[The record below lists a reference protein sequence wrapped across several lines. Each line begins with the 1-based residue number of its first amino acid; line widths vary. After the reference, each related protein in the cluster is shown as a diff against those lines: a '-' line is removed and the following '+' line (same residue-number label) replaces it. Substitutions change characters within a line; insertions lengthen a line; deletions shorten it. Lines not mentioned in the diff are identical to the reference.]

1 MRKKLEQVAF
11 RTSLLYW
18 IVAVVAILLSDR
30 LLGLAVEHHAGFK
43 RLETYQDWAFVTVT
57 ALLLWVALRAQLRR
71 WGREVAA
78 RKQAELAVQASEE
91 KFSRAFRCS
100 PIAMTITGLADHR
113 ILEANQAF
121 EKLSGFSGDELTSL
135 TREQLGLTM
144 ESTERL
150 QQLELLG
157 SDTPLKW
164 EQESLLQ
171 TRSGAIRHVLLTTEV
186 ISLDGTACALTT
198 ALDITERK
206 RAEALTD
213 GNKQVLEMIACGA
226 PLAETLT
233 ALCRVVEA
241 QSPELLCSILLLDE
255 EGTRLQHAA
264 APSLPPEYTNAIN
277 GANIGPSAGS
287 CGTAA
292 HRRERVLVAD
302 IASDPL
308 WADYRQLALP
318 HGLQACWS
326 TPIFDEQQNLHGTF
340 AIYLRRPGLPEAEH
354 ERLMELTTHTA
365 AIAVSRHRTSQA
377 MQHANRALRM
387 LIDCNE
393 TLVRATDEKTL
404 LDDIC
409 RIMVHQGSY
418 QMAWVGYLNDPEAK
432 SLRLLARAQF
442 DPTQLN
448 PSKSDDADLTRGNSP
463 VPIASSINEQL
474 ILENILNPAAPVIRT
489 DPVKTPGRE
498 TCCCLP
504 LKSEGQTFGALIVWS
519 SEPGAF
525 GAKEMSLLAEL
536 ADDLAFGVMALRM
549 QSARDRA
556 ESELHLF
563 RELMDRSTDAIF
575 VVDPHTGRILD
586 ANDTACRERGY
597 VRAKFLQLNIAD
609 IADVTPEHFRW
620 EQFVEQAK
628 TRNSLVF
635 TNRDRRKDGTT
646 FPVEI
651 SVRYVEQE
659 DRPYLIYATRDIT
672 ERKHAEAAI
681 QQRLKLETQLSRLAT
696 TVPGVIHAFRLHP
709 DGKMSF
715 PYATKK
721 IEDIYG
727 LSVEALANDAGPSR
741 ELIHPDDLPRVL
753 ATLEESRRTMTPW
766 WHEFRIRN
774 PKRGEIWVEIHS
786 VPEPESDGSIL
797 WHGFMQ
803 DITARKLAEA
813 RHKTLEAQLR
823 QSQKMEAIGQLA
835 AGVAHD
841 FNNILTV
848 IQSYATLL
856 ITTEAD
862 PKMVSESV
870 QQISGAVKRAAGL
883 TRQLLI
889 FGRQQIIRPTSLDLN
904 DIVSNMTKMLRRI
917 VGEDVVLQA
926 DYTSNLPA
934 IHGDAGMIEQ
944 IILNLAV
951 NARDAMPVGGRL
963 VISTGAGVVDKKQTR
978 ENPDAQPGP
987 YVYLSVSDT
996 GSGIAPENL
1005 PHIFEP
1011 FFTTKEVGKG
1021 TGLGLATVYGIVQ
1034 QHHGWITLS
1043 SQVNQGTTFRICF
1056 PPFLGARPENSPPV
1070 ENTKMAGGSETILV
1084 VEDEAPLRLILC
1096 TALERCGYR
1105 IYQAASGIAALEVWR
1120 EHKDKIQLL
1129 LTDMV
1134 MPHGLNGHD
1143 LARRLTAEKPALKV
1157 IYCSGYVANHASQ
1170 QLSLTEGVNFLQ
1182 KPFNLQT
1189 LTQTVRDNLDRT
1201 PEVEKTLN
1209 VAG

>member
-1 MRKKLEQVAF
+1 MRNKLAQAAF
-11 RTSLLYW
+11 RISLLYW
-18 IVAVVAILLSDR
+18 IAAIAALLVSDH
-30 LLGLAVEHHAGFK
+30 LLGLLAAHHPDFQLFK
-43 RLETYQDWAFVTVT
+43 TYQHWAFVTVA
-57 ALLLWVALRAQLRR
+57 ALLLWAVLHAQLRR
-71 WGREVAA
+71 GEREAAA
-78 RKQAELAVQASEE
+78 RRQAGLEAQTAAD

-100 PIAMTITGLADHR
+100 PIAMTITGLADNR
-113 ILEANQAF
+113 LVEVNQAF
-121 EKLSGFSGDELTSL
+121 EKLSGFGADELANLTSD
-135 TREQLGLTM
+135 QLGLTLD
-144 ESTERL
+144 SNERL
-150 QQLELLG
+150 RQLELLE
-157 SDTPLKW
+157 STPLKW
-164 EQESLLQ
+164 EQESRLQ

-186 ISLDGTACALTT
+186 ISLDGQACALTT
-198 ALDITERK
+198 ALDITDRN
-206 RAEALTD
+206 RAEALAA
-213 GNKQVLEMIACGA
+213 GNQRVLEMIARGA
-226 PLAETLT
+226 PLPETLNT
-233 ALCRVVEA
+233 LCRVVEA
-241 QSPELLCSILLLDE
+241 QSPEILCSILLLDE
-255 EGTRLQHAA
+255 DGTQLRHAA
-264 APSLPPEYTNAIN
+264 APSLPPEYTAAID
-277 GANIGPSAGS
+277 GASIGPSAGS

-292 HRRERVLVAD
+292 HRRAPVMVAD
-302 IASDPL
+302 IARDPL
-308 WADYRQLALP
+308 WAEYRQLALP

-326 TPIFDEQQNLHGTF
+326 TPIFDEQQQLHGTF
-340 AIYLRRPGLPEAEH
+340 AIYLRRPGLPEVAH
-354 ERLMELTTHTA
+354 ERLMEITTHTA
-365 AIAVSRHRTSQA
+365 AIAVNRHRTSKA
-377 MQHANRALRM
+377 MQNANRALRM
-387 LIDCNE
+387 LLDCNE
-393 TLVRATDEKTL
+393 TLVRATDEKSL

-409 RIMVHQGSY
+409 RIMVRQGGY
-418 QMAWVGYLNDPEAK
+418 RMAWVGYLNDPQAT

-442 DPTQLN
+442 EPGQAPHPRSGNGDTGH
-448 PSKSDDADLTRGNSP
+448 ANSP
-463 VPIASSINEQL
+463 LPNGSSLNEQL
-474 ILENILNPAAPVIRT
+474 ILDRILNPAAPVIHI

-504 LKSEGQTFGALIVWS
+504 LKSEGQTFGGLIVWS
-519 SEPGAF
+519 SEAGAF

-549 QSARDRA
+549 QTARDRA

-575 VVDPHTGRILD
+575 VVDPRSCHILD
-586 ANDTACRERGY
+586 ANETACRQRGY
-597 VRAKFLQLNIAD
+597 ERAEFLQLKITD
-609 IADVTPEHFRW
+609 IADVAPAHFHW
-620 EQFVEQAK
+620 AKFVENVKA
-628 TRNSLVF
+628 RNSLIF
-635 TNRDRRKDGTT
+635 THHDRRKDGTT
-646 FPVEI
+646 FPVEV

-659 DRPYLIYATRDIT
+659 NLPYLIYATRDIT

-709 DGKMSF
+709 DGTMSF

-721 IEDIYG
+721 IEDICG
-727 LSVEALANDAGPSR
+727 LTVETLAQNAGPAR
-741 ELIHPDDLPRVL
+741 ELIHPEDRPRVR
-753 ATLEESRRTMTPW
+753 ASLEESKRTMTPW
-766 WHEFRIRN
+766 WHEFRICN
-774 PKRGEIWVEIHS
+774 PKRGDIWVEIHS
-786 VPEPESDGSIL
+786 VPEHETDGGIL

-862 PKMVSESV
+862 PQMVSESV

-889 FGRQQIIRPTSLDLN
+889 FGRQQIIRPASLDLN
-904 DIVSNMTKMLRRI
+904 DIVSNMTKMLHRI

-934 IHGDAGMIEQ
+934 IHGDAGMMEQ

-951 NARDAMPVGGRL
+951 NARDAMPAGGRL
-963 VISTGAGVVDKKQTR
+963 VISTGTAFVDKKQAR
-978 ENPDAQPGP
+978 ENADTQPGP

-1034 QHHGWITLS
+1034 QHHGWIS
-1043 SQVNQGTTFRICF
+1043 IDSKVNQGTTFRICF
-1056 PPFLGARPENSPPV
+1056 PPFAGPRTETPPPV
-1070 ENTKMAGGSETILV
+1070 ENTKMVGGSETILV

-1096 TALERCGYR
+1096 TALERCGYS
-1105 IYQAASGIAALEVWR
+1105 ILQAASGVAALDVWR
-1120 EHKDKIQLL
+1120 EHKEKIQLL

-1143 LARRLTAEKPALKV
+1143 LARQLTAEKPGLKV
-1157 IYCSGYVANHASQ
+1157 IYCSGYIANHTGQ
-1170 QLSLTEGVNFLQ
+1170 ELSLTEGVNFLQ
-1182 KPFNLQT
+1182 KPFNLQA
-1189 LTQTVRDNLDRT
+1189 LTQTVRENLDRANLASIKLIAA
-1201 PEVEKTLN
+1201 ES
-1209 VAG
+1209 

>member
-1 MRKKLEQVAF
+1 MRNKLEQVAF

-18 IVAVVAILLSDR
+18 IVAVAAILLSDR
-30 LLGLAVEHHAGFK
+30 LLALLVEHHAGFK

-78 RKQAELAVQASEE
+78 RKLAELAVQASEE

-100 PIAMTITGLADHR
+100 PVAMTITSLADHR
-113 ILEANQAF
+113 FLEANQAF
-121 EKLSGFSGDELTSL
+121 EKLSGFSADELTNL
-135 TREQLGLTM
+135 TRDQLGLAL

-150 QQLELLG
+150 QQLELLSG
-157 SDTPLKW
+157 DTSIKW
-164 EQESLLQ
+164 EQESLLHS
-171 TRSGAIRHVLLTTEV
+171 RSGALHHVLLAAEMITLNGEPCV
-186 ISLDGTACALTT
+186 LTT

-206 RAEALTD
+206 RAEALTA
-213 GNKQVLEMIACGA
+213 GNKQVLEMIARGA
-226 PLAETLT
+226 PLGETLDT
-233 ALCRVVEA
+233 LCRVVEA
-241 QSPELLCSILLLDE
+241 QFPDMLCSVLLLDE
-255 EGTRLQHAA
+255 EGTRLRHAA
-264 APSLPPEYTNAIN
+264 APSLPPDYTAAID
-277 GANIGPSAGS
+277 GVNIGPHAGS

-302 IASDPL
+302 IATDPL
-308 WADYRQLALP
+308 WADYRQVALP

-340 AIYLRRPGLPEAEH
+340 AIYLRQCGLPGEEH

-365 AIAVSRHRTSQA
+365 AIAISRHRTSQA
-377 MQHANRALRM
+377 MQNANRDLRM

-393 TLVRATDEKTL
+393 TLVRATDEKAL

-409 RIMVHQGSY
+409 RIMVHQGGY

-442 DPTQLN
+442 DPAQ
-448 PSKSDDADLTRGNSP
+448 PGHAESGAASARGNSP
-463 VPIASSINEQL
+463 VQPANLNEQL
-474 ILENILNPAAPVIRT
+474 ILENILNPIAPVVRT
-489 DPVKTPGRE
+489 DPAKTPGRE

-504 LKSEGQTFGALIVWS
+504 LKSEGHTFGALIVWS
-519 SEPGAF
+519 SESGAF
-525 GAKEMSLLAEL
+525 GAAEMTLLAEL

-549 QSARDRA
+549 QGARDRA

-575 VVDPHTGRILD
+575 VVDPRTYRILD
-586 ANDTACRERGY
+586 ANDTACRQRGY
-597 VRAKFLQLNIAD
+597 ERAEFLQLGIAD
-609 IADVTPEHFRW
+609 IADVTPENFRW
-620 EQFVEQAK
+620 EQFVEHAK
-628 TRNSLVF
+628 ARGSLVF

-651 SVRYVEQE
+651 SVRFVEQE
-659 DRPYLIYATRDIT
+659 NRPYLIYATRDIT

-696 TVPGVIHAFRLHP
+696 TVPGVIHAFRVQP
-709 DGKMSF
+709 DDTITF

-721 IEDIYG
+721 IEDICG
-727 LSVEALANDAGPSR
+727 LPAEVLAQNAGPFR
-741 ELIHPDDLPRVL
+741 ELIHPDDFARVR
-753 ATLEESRRTMTPW
+753 ATLDESRSHMSPW

-774 PKRGEIWVEIHS
+774 PKRGDIWVEIHS
-786 VPEPESDGSIL
+786 VPEPEPDGSIL

-813 RHKTLEAQLR
+813 RHQTLEAQLR

-889 FGRQQIIRPTSLDLN
+889 FGRQQILRPASLDLN

-934 IHGDAGMIEQ
+934 IHGDAGMMEQ

-951 NARDAMPVGGRL
+951 NARDAMPGGGRL
-963 VISTGAGVVDKKQTR
+963 VISTGTGVVDKKMAR
-978 ENPDAQPGP
+978 ENPEAQPGP

-996 GSGIAPENL
+996 GTGIAPENL

-1034 QHHGWITLS
+1034 QHHGWIALH

-1056 PPFLGARPENSPPV
+1056 PPFTGPRPENSTPV
-1070 ENTKMAGGSETILV
+1070 ENHKMPGGSETILV

-1096 TALERCGYR
+1096 TALERCGYSVL
-1105 IYQAASGIAALEVWR
+1105 QAPSGVAALDVWR
-1120 EHKDKIQLL
+1120 AHKEKIQLL

-1134 MPHGLNGHD
+1134 MPHGLNGRE
-1143 LARRLTAEKPALKV
+1143 LARRLLAEKPELQV
-1157 IYCSGYVANHASQ
+1157 IYCSGYVANHAGSE
-1170 QLSLTEGVNFLQ
+1170 LALTEGVNFLQ

-1189 LTQTVRDNLDRT
+1189 LTQTVRENLDRSSA
-1201 PEVEKTLN
+1201 
-1209 VAG
+1209 VAKKLIST

>member
-1 MRKKLEQVAF
+1 MRNKLEQVAF

-18 IVAVVAILLSDR
+18 IVAAVAILLSDR
-30 LLGLAVEHHAGFK
+30 LLGLVVEHHAGFK

-57 ALLLWVALRAQLRR
+57 ALLLWVALRTQLRR

-100 PIAMTITGLADHR
+100 PIAMTITSLADNR
-113 ILEANQAF
+113 FLEANQAF
-121 EKLSGFSGDELTSL
+121 EKLSGFSADELTHL
-135 TREQLGLTM
+135 TRDQLGLAL
-144 ESTERL
+144 ESSSRL
-150 QQLELLG
+150 QQLELLV
-157 SDTPLKW
+157 DAPLQW
-164 EQESLLQ
+164 EQESPLR
-171 TRSGAIRHVLLTTEV
+171 TRSGTIRHVLLATEM
-186 ISLDGTACALTT
+186 ISLNGTGCALTT

-206 RAEALTD
+206 RAEALAS
-213 GNKQVLEMIACGA
+213 GNQQVLEMIARGA
-226 PLAETLT
+226 PLAETLET
-233 ALCRVVEA
+233 LCRIIEA
-241 QSPELLCSILLLDE
+241 QSPEMLCSILLLDE
-255 EGTRLQHAA
+255 DGTRLRHVA
-264 APSLPPEYTNAIN
+264 APSLPPEYLEAIDDT
-277 GANIGPSAGS
+277 NIGPSGGS

-292 HRRERVLVAD
+292 YRRERVLVAD
-302 IASDPL
+302 ISSDPL
-308 WADYRQLALP
+308 WEDYRQFAQP
-318 HGLQACWS
+318 HGLRACWS
-326 TPIFDEQQNLHGTF
+326 TPIFDEQQHLHGTF
-340 AIYLRRPGLPEAEH
+340 AIYQRQTGLPEAGQ
-354 ERLMELTTHTA
+354 ERLMEIATHTA
-365 AIAVSRHRTSQA
+365 AIAVSRHRTGQA
-377 MQHANRALRM
+377 MQNANRALRM

-404 LDDIC
+404 LDHIC
-409 RIMVHQGSY
+409 RIMVNQGGY

-442 DPTQLN
+442 DPTQADQ
-448 PSKSDDADLTRGNSP
+448 PHPDAVETARGNSP
-463 VPIASSINEQL
+463 LETASGINEQL
-474 ILENILNPAAPVIRT
+474 ILENILNPTAPVIRT

-525 GAKEMSLLAEL
+525 GAQEMALLAEL

-549 QSARDRA
+549 QTARDRA

-575 VVDPHTGRILD
+575 VVDPRTFRILD
-586 ANDTACRERGY
+586 ANDTACRQRGY
-597 VRAKFLQLNIAD
+597 ERAEFLQLKIAD
-609 IADVTPEHFRW
+609 IADAPPEQSFW
-620 EQFVEQAK
+620 EKFVENAK
-628 TRNSLVF
+628 ARNSLIF

-659 DRPYLIYATRDIT
+659 NLPYLIYATRDIT

-696 TVPGVIHAFRLHP
+696 TVPGVIHAFRLQP
-709 DGKMSF
+709 DGTMSF
-715 PYATKK
+715 PYATHK
-721 IEDIYG
+721 IEDICG
-727 LSVEALANDAGPSR
+727 LPVETLAQNAGPAR
-741 ELIHPDDLPRVL
+741 DLIHPDDRPRVR
-753 ATLEESRRTMTPW
+753 ATLEESKREMTPW

-774 PKRGEIWVEIHS
+774 PKRGDIWVEIHS
-786 VPEPESDGSIL
+786 VPEHEADGGIL

-813 RHKTLEAQLR
+813 RQQTLEAQLR

-870 QQISGAVKRAAGL
+870 QQISSAVKRAAGL

-889 FGRQQIIRPTSLDLN
+889 FGRQQIIRPASLDLN
-904 DIVSNMTKMLRRI
+904 DIVSNMSKMLHRI

-934 IHGDAGMIEQ
+934 IHGDAGMMEQ

-951 NARDAMPVGGRL
+951 NARDAMPGGGRL
-963 VISTGAGVVDKKQTR
+963 VISTGTGFVDKKQAR

-987 YVYLSVSDT
+987 HVHLSVSDT
-996 GSGIAPENL
+996 GTGIAPEHL

-1034 QHHGWITLS
+1034 QHHGWITVS
-1043 SQVNQGTTFRICF
+1043 SQANQGTTFRICF
-1056 PPFLGARPENSPPV
+1056 PPFVGPRPENSQPV
-1070 ENTKMAGGSETILV
+1070 ENTKMVGGSETILV

-1096 TALERCGYR
+1096 TALERCGYS
-1105 IYQAASGIAALEVWR
+1105 ILQAASGVAALDVWR
-1120 EHKDKIQLL
+1120 EHKDNIQLL

-1134 MPHGLNGHD
+1134 MPHGLNGHE
-1143 LARRLTAEKPALKV
+1143 LARRLTAEKPGLKV
-1157 IYCSGYVANHASQ
+1157 IYCSGYVANHTGQ
-1170 QLSLTEGVNFLQ
+1170 DLSLTEGVNFLQ
-1182 KPFNLQT
+1182 KPFNLQA
-1189 LTQTVRDNLDRT
+1189 LTQTVRENLDRASLA
-1201 PEVEKTLN
+1201 TLH
-1209 VAG
+1209 

>member
-1 MRKKLEQVAF
+1 MRNKFEQVAF

-18 IVAVVAILLSDR
+18 IGAVAAILVSHH
-30 LLGLAVEHHAGFK
+30 LLQLLVARHAVFEHLDNYK
-43 RLETYQDWAFVTVT
+43 DWVFVTVT
-57 ALLLWVALRAQLRR
+57 ALLLWVVLRAQLRR
-71 WGREVAA
+71 WAREITA
-78 RKQAELAVQASEE
+78 RQQAERAVQASED
-91 KFSRAFRCS
+91 KFSHAFRCS
-100 PIAMTITGLADHR
+100 PIAMTLTSLSDHR
-113 ILEANQAF
+113 FLEVNQAF
-121 EKLSGFSGDELTSL
+121 EKLSGYNVEELASL
-135 TREQLGLTM
+135 KLDQLGLTL

-150 QQLELLG
+150 QQLELLNG
-157 SDTPLKW
+157 DTPLKW
-164 EQESLLQ
+164 EQESLLH
-171 TRSGAIRHVLLTTEV
+171 TRSGAHRHVLLAAEV
-186 ISLDGTACALTT
+186 IALNGKASVLTT

-213 GNKQVLEMIACGA
+213 GNKQVLEMIAQGA
-226 PLAETLT
+226 PLVPTLET
-233 ALCRVVEA
+233 LCRVIEA
-241 QSPELLCSILLLDE
+241 QCPEMLCSILLLDE
-255 EGTRLQHAA
+255 EGTRLHHAA
-264 APSLPPEYTNAIN
+264 APSLPAEYTKAIN
-277 GANIGPSAGS
+277 GVNIGASVGS

-292 HRRERVLVAD
+292 YRRERVFVAD
-302 IASDPL
+302 IANDPL
-308 WADYRQLALP
+308 WADYRHVALP
-318 HGLQACWS
+318 HELRACWS
-326 TPIFDEQQNLHGTF
+326 TPIFDERQNLYGTF
-340 AIYLRRPGLPEAEH
+340 AVYQRQPGLPQAEQAK
-354 ERLMELTTHTA
+354 LMEFATHTA
-365 AIAVSRHRTSQA
+365 AIAISRHRTSQA
-377 MQHANRALRM
+377 MQNANRALRM

-409 RIMVHQGSY
+409 RIMVHQGGY

-442 DPTQLN
+442 DPAQ
-448 PSKSDDADLTRGNSP
+448 PGEPGGEAPVRSNSP
-463 VPIASSINEQL
+463 ISHETTGDEQL
-474 ILENILNPAAPVIRT
+474 VLETILHATNPVIRSG
-489 DPVKTPGRE
+489 PIKSPGRE

-519 SEPGAF
+519 SEASAF
-525 GAKEMSLLAEL
+525 NAKEMSLLAEL

-549 QSARDRA
+549 QTARGRA

-575 VVDPHTGRILD
+575 VVDPLTCRILD
-586 ANDTACRERGY
+586 ANETACRERGY
-597 VRAKFLQLNIAD
+597 PRAEFLQISIGDIAD
-609 IADVTPEHFRW
+609 IAPEHFHW
-620 EQFVEQAK
+620 EQFVQNVK

-635 TNRDRRKDGTT
+635 TSRDRRKDGTS

-651 SVRYVEQE
+651 SVRHVEQE
-659 DRPYLIYATRDIT
+659 NRPYLIYATRDIT
-672 ERKHAEAAI
+672 ERKHAETAV

-696 TVPGVIHAFRLHP
+696 TVPGVIHAFRLRP
-709 DGKMSF
+709 DGTMTF

-727 LSVEALANDAGPSR
+727 IPAEALAQDARATR
-741 ELIHPDDLPRVL
+741 ELIHPADLARVE
-753 ATLEESRRTMTPW
+753 TTIEESKRDMKPW
-766 WHEFRIRN
+766 WHEFRIRH
-774 PKRGEIWVEIHS
+774 PQRGEIWVEIHS
-786 VPEPESDGSIL
+786 VPELESDGSIL

-803 DITARKLAEA
+803 DITPRKMAEA
-813 RHKTLEAQLR
+813 RHQTLEAQLR

-889 FGRQQIIRPTSLDLN
+889 FGRQQILRPASLDLN

-934 IHGDAGMIEQ
+934 IHGDAGMMEQ

-951 NARDAMPVGGRL
+951 NARDAMPAGGRL
-963 VISTGAGVVDKKQTR
+963 VISTGTGVVDKKIAR
-978 ENPDAQPGP
+978 DNPDAKPGP
-987 YVYLSVSDT
+987 YVYLSVTDSGT
-996 GSGIAPENL
+996 GIAAENL

-1034 QHHGWITLS
+1034 QHHGWITINS
-1043 SQVNQGTTFRICF
+1043 DPNKGTAFRICF
-1056 PPFLGARPENSPPV
+1056 PPFTGPRPETAPSV
-1070 ENTKMAGGSETILV
+1070 ENTKMPCGSETILV

-1105 IYQAASGIAALEVWR
+1105 IFQAASGVAALEVWR
-1120 EHKDKIQLL
+1120 EHQDKIQLL

-1134 MPHGLNGHD
+1134 MPHGLNGRE
-1143 LARRLTAEKPALKV
+1143 LARRLTAEKPGLKV
-1157 IYCSGYVANHASQ
+1157 IYCSGYVANHANQ
-1170 QLSLTEGVNFLQ
+1170 DFALTEGVNFLQ

-1189 LTQTVRDNLDRT
+1189 LTQTVRDNLDRASL
-1201 PEVEKTLN
+1201 VVVN
-1209 VAG
+1209 